1 MRVQLH
7 YIVRIHVVYLKE
19 KRLTSL
25 LLSWY
30 NPLPAE
36 PPFSPFLLGPQRQNI
51 GLVPTVHHVRKGSL
65 SPDH

>member
-7 YIVRIHVVYLKE
+7 CIARIHVVYLKQ
-19 KRLTSL
+19 LTSL

-36 PPFSPFLLGPQRQNI
+36 PPFSS
-51 GLVPTVHHVRKGSL
+51 VHRDKM
-65 SPDH
+65 